1 MITAEI
7 NRQELDKLMK
17 RIERLAAIDTT
28 KRKEI
33 RNEARKIARNNYIAA
48 LKVSIQ
54 DYPRTIVVVRDG
66 TRIVIP
72 PGTLRRSLGT
82 WTPKDAKAR
91 IAAGPRAGQFRK
103 MPNNRDG
110 WFAHFVE
117 FGNFPDKF
125 GGKHRTTNTGVFQ
138 NAMQQ
143 TSGKMRREMIDAM
156 RNIIRQ
162 TAR

>member
-91 IAAGPRAGQFRK
+91 IAAGPRQVNSAKCQTTVMAGSRTSLNLVISLTNSAANIALLTREYFK
-103 MPNNRDG
+103 M
-110 WFAHFVE
+110 
-117 FGNFPDKF
+117 
-125 GGKHRTTNTGVFQ
+125 Q
-138 NAMQQ
+138 C
-143 TSGKMRREMIDAM
+143 S
-156 RNIIRQ
+156 RQ
-162 TAR
+162 VARCAVK